1 MLRARGLQPER
12 VVIEI
17 TEREHADDIERL
29 RRQVIA
35 CRSAGLLVAA
45 DDVGAG
51 NAGLRLLSQIPFDIV
66 KVDLSLVHDGTNR
79 ESTLA
84 VLRSVGDLA
93 RRWNAFVI
101 AEGLETTEH
110 LRTVREVGITAGQG
124 YLLGRPGDDTDLAP
138 VDLASLEGA
147 GGGWFAQA
155 ARARNGATASPAAPV
170 PDSHSP
176 GVADRDDS
184 SVHAA

>member
-1 MLRARGLQPER
+1 MESAQRVSDDWPVGMLRARGLQPER

-124 YLLGRPGDDTDLAP
+124 YLLGPPG
-138 VDLASLEGA
+138 
-147 GGGWFAQA
+147 
-155 ARARNGATASPAAPV
+155 
-170 PDSHSP
+170 
-176 GVADRDDS
+176 
-184 SVHAA
+184 